1 MAIGIN
7 DLLKVIDD
15 SGRKY
20 DKEKIIKAYEF
31 AASAHSGQKRK
42 SGEDYICHPIAV
54 AEMLVG
60 LGMDIDTLIA
70 SLLHDVA
77 EDTDKTLDDI
87 SRAFSPDVAM
97 LVDGVTKLN
106 VIELASREEWQA
118 ENIRKM
124 LLAMS
129 KDVRVVII
137 KLADRLHNMRTIAAL
152 GEVKRYEKALETM
165 EVYAPIAGRL
175 GIRNIKEELEDIS
188 IKFLDPV
195 AYEDIENALAS
206 HKKEREDFLSTISE
220 RIKNRFSE
228 LGEDPYIEGRVKSI
242 YGIYR
247 KMFMQGKAFEEIY
260 DIYAVRIIVNS
271 VNECYNILGIMHD
284 IFKPIPN
291 RFKDYIST
299 PKKNMY
305 QSLHTTVLSREA
317 VPFEIQIRTWEM
329 HHNAEYGIAAH
340 WKYKNGVEGK
350 DSLEARLTWVRQI
363 IEAQKEG
370 ENADELLRS
379 IKSDLAPEEVFV
391 LTPKG
396 QVITLPMGAT
406 VIDFAYAIHT
416 AVGHRAMGA
425 KVDGKMVS
433 LSSVVKTGQVIEI
446 ITGPETRGPGR
457 DWLKIVKTSE
467 ARSKIK
473 SWFKKERREENIIEG
488 KNEVEREFRR
498 NLINLTD
505 EEKEKFLSDLASRQ
519 KLPSVE
525 ELYAAIG
532 YGGITLQNLMIKV
545 KDEYQKLIKA
555 RKETGVKINLQEK
568 PRKAISGVIIEGM
581 DNCLIKFA
589 RCCSPLPGDTIVG
602 FVTRGFGVSVHKT
615 DCENVINLAKNDEN
629 DGRFLKAEWA
639 SEIKENFEYTFK
651 IRATDR
657 MGLVADISVQL
668 SSMHVPLHMLNARE
682 LKDGRAEI
690 TLTAMIN
697 GKEHLKAIV
706 EKLKKIDGVLEIEC

>member
-1 MAIGIN
+1 MESGIKDLIKAIE
-7 DLLKVIDD
+7 D
-15 SGRKY
+15 SGRNY
-20 DKEKIIKAYEF
+20 DIEKITKAYNY
-31 AASAHSGQKRK
+31 AAEAHNGQKRR
-42 SGEDYICHPIAV
+42 SGEDYIWHPVCVTKI
-54 AEMLVG
+54 LVG

-70 SLLHDVA
+70 ALLHDVA
-77 EDTDKTLDDI
+77 EDTDRTLEDI
-87 SRAFSPDVAM
+87 SKTFSPDIAR

-106 VIELASREEWQA
+106 VIELATREEWQA

-137 KLADRLHNMRTIAAL
+137 KLADRLHNMRTIEVL
-152 GEVKRYEKALETM
+152 PEVKRYEKALETM

-175 GIRNIKEELEDIS
+175 GIRSIKEELEDIS
-188 IKFLDPV
+188 IRFLDPI
-195 AYEDIENALAS
+195 AYKEIEDALDS
-206 HKKEREDFLSTISE
+206 HKDERELFLNTISD
-220 RIKNRFSE
+220 RIKTRFSE
-228 LGEDPYIEGRVKSI
+228 LGENPYIEGRVKSI

-247 KMFMQGKAFEEIY
+247 KMYIQGKMFEEIY

-317 VPFEIQIRTWEM
+317 IPFEIQIRTWEM

-340 WKYKNGVEGK
+340 WKYKDGVNGK
-350 DSLEARLTWVRQI
+350 DSLEARLSWVRQI
-363 IEAQKEG
+363 IEAQKDG
-370 ENADELLRS
+370 ENADDLLKS

-396 QVITLPMGAT
+396 QVVTLPSGAT

-416 AVGHRAMGA
+416 MVGHRAMGA
-425 KVDGKMVS
+425 KVDGKMVN
-433 LSSVVKTGQVIEI
+433 LNYQVKTGEVIEI

-467 ARSKIK
+467 ARTKIR
-473 SWFKKERREENIIEG
+473 SWFKKERRDENIVEG

-505 EEKEKFLSDLASRQ
+505 EEKEKFLNTLASRQ

-532 YGGITLQNLMIKV
+532 YGGVSLQNLMIKV
-545 KDEYQKLIKA
+545 KDEYQKLVKSK
-555 RKETGVKINLQEK
+555 KETSDQITLSKKTQ
-568 PRKAISGVIIEGM
+568 KAINGVIIEGL
-581 DNCLIKFA
+581 DNCLVKFA
-589 RCCSPLPGDTIVG
+589 KCCSPLPGDDIIG
-602 FVTRGFGVSVHKT
+602 FITRGFGVSVHKCSC
-615 DCENVINLAKNDEN
+615 DNVKMLSESAENE
-629 DGRFLKAEWA
+629 GRFVRAEWA
-639 SEIKENFEYTFK
+639 DEIKDDFEYTFT

-657 MGLVADISVQL
+657 MGLVADISVGL
-668 SSMHVPLHMLNARE
+668 NSMHIPLRMLNARDV
-682 LKDGRAEI
+682 KPGTAEI
-690 TLTAMIN
+690 TLTIMIN
-697 GKEHLKAIV
+697 GKNHLRAVV
-706 EKLKKIDGVLEIEC
+706 EKLEKIDGVLSVEC